1 MAALLF
7 GTAAGVIPDIGPS
20 SRDSLT
26 LESPQPHLEL
36 RGDSIDVPRDNP
48 LLFYDASLPST
59 GSEASTTGTGD
70 AGDYY
75 LDLDPSQTSNGSLFD
90 LRFSPVERWNG
101 YSVNPSNLSE
111 IRSSDPVLTSLS
123 VSAGTLTP
131 TFIGDHVNYTVPDV
145 PYSNRTLTITATA
158 GTGID
163 GPYFYD
169 VSWKPLE
176 DLDEMTPGH
185 QISLAVG
192 ETTVNV
198 SVYKGDPYRD
208 YTLVITRSKPTVS
221 IRALT
226 TGPAIEGDT
235 LQFEIMRSAGAPDF
249 LAVRVAADELDAIP
263 GEVHDDILP
272 DSAEDKSPLYY
283 IEAGDATAIL
293 EVETIGDEVWE
304 NHSKIELKIVRD
316 DLYIIDTD
324 SSRVSVVVK
333 DDEFVESEAVLS
345 VSPNPI
351 GEGMGET
358 IATITVTTKGDQRP
372 HGKVTIPLTTSDGT
386 ATSGE
391 DYTELDTTLT
401 FAESDFAQIYL
412 DGNTRYRAIKT
423 ADISILQDSVDEDD
437 GTFNVGMG
445 TPSDNLVILDPGS
458 ANISVTITDDDVTVT
473 PPVLTALTIN
483 PGTLTPMFSSSH
495 LSYNVP
501 DVGYGT
507 HLMTI
512 TATPE
517 PSVQVSFLDSSNSV
531 IVDLDDMTDGQQ
543 VSLKIGSTTV
553 KVRVAKGGVAQDYT
567 LVMTRAKPTISISSL
582 TTGPGVEGDTLRF
595 ELRRSIVAG
604 DALAVSV
611 AISELGV
618 DADSDPG
625 DLFPNSEEGA
635 SLSYVIAMNETTSTV
650 EVVTTGD
657 NTWENHS
664 KIEVKLVAG
673 DSYTIDSEGG
683 TATVVVKDD
692 EFVESEAVLSV
703 SPNPIGEGI
712 GKTIATITVTT
723 KGDQNPHG
731 KVTVP
736 LTTSDGTATSGEDY
750 TELDTTLTFAESD
763 FTQIYLDGNTRYR
776 AIKTAD
782 ISILQDS
789 VDEDDGT
796 FNVGMGT
803 PSDTLVTLDPGSAN
817 ISVTIT
823 DDDVTVTPPVL
834 TALTINPG
842 TLTPMFSSS
851 HLSYNVP
858 DVGYGTHLM
867 TITATPE
874 PSVQVSFLDSSN
886 SVIVDLDDMTDG
898 QQVSLKIGSTTVKV
912 RVAKG
917 GVAQDYT
924 LVMTRAKPTI
934 SISSLTTGPGVEG
947 DTLRFELRRSI
958 VAGDAL
964 AVSVAISELGV
975 DADSDPGDL
984 FPNSEEGASLSYVI
998 AMNETTST
1006 VEVVTTGD
1014 NTWENHSKIEVKLVA
1029 GDSYTIDSEG
1039 GTATVVVKD
1048 DEFVESEAV
1057 LSVSPNPIGEG
1068 IGKTI
1073 ATITVTTKGDQRPHG
1088 KVTIPLTTSD
1098 GTATSGEDYT
1108 GIDTTLTFSESDFA
1122 QVDLDGNTRYQA
1134 FKTADISITQDSVD
1148 EDDESFN
1155 VGMGTPSDTLV
1166 TLDSGSANISVTI
1179 TDDDV
1184 TVTAPVLTGLTINAG
1199 TLTPMFS
1206 SGRLSYN
1213 APDVGYGT
1221 HLITITATP
1230 ESSAEVSFLDS
1241 SNNPYDDLDDMANG
1255 HQVYLEIGKTTLT
1268 VRVVR
1273 GDSAQDYSVAITRA
1287 KPSVSIRTL
1296 TSDPA
1301 TEGDLLRFEVE
1312 RSEAAGDV
1320 LEVRVGMD
1328 ELDVIDDQG
1337 HGDILP
1343 DAIENTSPLRE
1354 IEPNQTTAVFTVET
1368 AGDIVWEKHSIVEM
1382 KIKPEDWYNI
1392 DIDGATSTIV
1402 VEDDDIPESEAV
1414 LTVSPNPVNESA
1426 GQSTATITVTTDYD
1440 QMPHGQFSIP
1450 ITTSDGS
1457 AKVGED
1463 YAELNDNLVFAGGD
1477 FSAIQIN
1484 GDTFYRAAKNVG
1496 MAIVQ
1501 DNVEEEAE
1509 TFSVVMG
1516 LPSQSI
1522 VGVDSDTRIVS
1533 VTIDDDDTSKPTVTV
1548 TTLPSP
1554 ASVLGRGVVTLDGA
1568 SSDSNEATLTY
1579 LWTTTPAEIGE
1590 FGDDK
1595 MEDTTWTAPAPLAE
1609 VQTVILI
1616 LTVTDNGTP
1625 QEQDT
1630 ATAIVMVEANKG
1642 PLAEAYASGDIVQG
1656 DGMIALTG
1664 SGSDPEQGPLTYTW
1678 SGDGTFNNA
1687 DAKDTTWTA
1696 PLATNREQVV
1706 TLTLAVTDELWLSDT
1721 SIVQIIVAAVNSTPS
1736 FPVAETGERNVDEGS
1751 GAGDNVGQ
1759 PVEAV
1764 DEEGDSLIYV
1774 LGGMDAS
1781 HFVIDGTGQ
1790 IGVASTT
1797 TLDYEIKVL
1806 YTVTVSVSDGKDAHG
1821 NTDLGVDD
1829 AIGVTIRV
1837 VDVEEDGNVLLSPL
1851 SAQVGEAMTAS
1862 VMDSDNYMSI
1872 DDLGL
1877 VPASAVESWVW
1888 ERSDNSDGPWVTI
1901 ANATTAS
1908 YAPVVADIGNYLR
1921 GTATYTDRRG
1931 PGKTASG
1938 VSGEVAPGIP
1948 SAPIAPMAAYQ
1959 HAVKGLAVNWFPPLS
1974 DGGDPVTEYLVQWRS
1989 TPAPSC
1995 LENVGWENVY
2005 GSGDNEGND
2014 ECGTVIDQR
2023 TVTSTT
2029 YTITTFGSGVLVAG
2043 TTYDVRV
2050 SAGNAVGIGGWSEV
2064 VSARVPSTDAS
2075 LNSLTVEPVD
2085 ISEFKAET
2093 TLYTLTVGSTVTQAT
2108 VYATAAETNATVEF
2122 SPPVDSDVLR
2132 AGHQIAVHPGVTTI
2146 AVTVTAEDGSTTR
2159 TYTIIITQAT
2169 GNSAPKV
2176 SVTPDLATVNG
2187 CNAVSL
2193 NGTSSDLEN
2202 DRLSYSWTASADI
2215 GHFAD
2220 ESSEDTVWTA
2230 PAPGVEPKTVTLTL
2244 TVTDGGGESATDSVI
2259 VTVRAH

>member
-7 GTAAGVIPDIGPS
+7 GTAVGVIPDIGPS

-226 TGPAIEGDT
+226 MGPATEGNT
-235 LQFEIMRSAGAPDF
+235 LQFEIRRSSAAADA

-272 DSAEDKSPLYY
+272 ESVEDKSPQYY
-283 IEAGDATAIL
+283 IEAGDSTAIV
-293 EVETIGDEVWE
+293 EVKTAGDEVWE
-304 NHSKIELKIVRD
+304 NHSKIEMTIVSD
-316 DLYIIDTD
+316 DLYIIDTENGVA
-324 SSRVSVVVK
+324 STVVK

-401 FAESDFAQIYL
+401 FAESDFTQIDL
-412 DGNTRYRAIKT
+412 DGNTRYRVIKT

-437 GTFNVGMG
+437 ETFNVDMG
-445 TPSDNLVILDPGS
+445 TPSDTLLTLDSGS
-458 ANISVTITDDDVTVT
+458 SSIAVAITDDDVTVT
-473 PPVLTALTIN
+473 PPVLTGLTIN
-483 PGTLTPMFSSSH
+483 PGTLTPMFSSGH

-512 TATPE
+512 IATPE
-517 PSVQVSFLDSSNSV
+517 SSAEVSFLDSSNSV
-531 IVDLDDMTDGQQ
+531 LVDLNDMTDGQQ
-543 VSLKIGSTTV
+543 VSLKIGSTIV
-553 KVRVAKGGVAQDYT
+553 MVRVAKGGVTQDYT
-567 LVMTRAKPTISISSL
+567 LVMTRAKPAVSIKSL
-582 TTGPGVEGDTLRF
+582 TTGHGTEGDILSF
-595 ELRRSIVAG
+595 ELKRSIAAG
-604 DALAVSV
+604 DILAVNV
-611 AISELGV
+611 AISEMGV
-618 DADSDPG
+618 DSNSNPG
-625 DLFPNSEEGA
+625 DLFPDSEEGV
-635 SLSYVIAMNETTSTV
+635 SLPYEIAKNETTVTV
-650 EVVTTGD
+650 EVETTGD

-664 KIEVKLVAG
+664 KIEVKVVAG
-673 DSYTIDSEGG
+673 DSYTIDSESG
-683 TATVVVKDD
+683 TTSVVVKDD

-723 KGDQNPHG
+723 KGDERPHG
-731 KVTVP
+731 EVTIP
-736 LTTSDGTATSGEDY
+736 LSTSDGTATSGEDY
-750 TELDTTLTFAESD
+750 TELDTTLTFSESD
-763 FTQIYLDGNTRYR
+763 FAQIDLDGTTRYR
-776 AIKTAD
+776 AIKTVD
-782 ISILQDS
+782 ISITQER
-789 VDEDDGT
+789 VDEEDESLD
-796 FNVGMGT
+796 VSMGI
-803 PSDTLVTLDPGSAN
+803 PSDNLVSLDSDSAD

-823 DDDVTVTPPVL
+823 DDDDPPVL
-834 TALTINPG
+834 TSLSLSVG
-842 TLTPMFSSS
+842 TLTPTFSSS
-851 HLSYNVP
+851 
-858 DVGYGTHLM
+858 
-867 TITATPE
+867 
-874 PSVQVSFLDSSN
+874 
-886 SVIVDLDDMTDG
+886 
-898 QQVSLKIGSTTVKV
+898 
-912 RVAKG
+912 
-917 GVAQDYT
+917 
-924 LVMTRAKPTI
+924 
-934 SISSLTTGPGVEG
+934 
-947 DTLRFELRRSI
+947 
-958 VAGDAL
+958 
-964 AVSVAISELGV
+964 
-975 DADSDPGDL
+975 
-984 FPNSEEGASLSYVI
+984 
-998 AMNETTST
+998 
-1006 VEVVTTGD
+1006 
-1014 NTWENHSKIEVKLVA
+1014 
-1029 GDSYTIDSEG
+1029 
-1039 GTATVVVKD
+1039 
-1048 DEFVESEAV
+1048 
-1057 LSVSPNPIGEG
+1057 
-1068 IGKTI
+1068 
-1073 ATITVTTKGDQRPHG
+1073 
-1088 KVTIPLTTSD
+1088 
-1098 GTATSGEDYT
+1098 
-1108 GIDTTLTFSESDFA
+1108 
-1122 QVDLDGNTRYQA
+1122 
-1134 FKTADISITQDSVD
+1134 
-1148 EDDESFN
+1148 
-1155 VGMGTPSDTLV
+1155 
-1166 TLDSGSANISVTI
+1166 
-1179 TDDDV
+1179 
-1184 TVTAPVLTGLTINAG
+1184 
-1199 TLTPMFS
+1199 
-1206 SGRLSYN
+1206 RLSYTV
-1213 APDVGYGT
+1213 PDVGYGT
-1221 HLITITATP
+1221 HLITIAATP

-1241 SNNPYDDLDDMANG
+1241 SNNPYDDLDDMIEG
-1255 HQVYLEIGKTTLT
+1255 QQVYLEIGKTTLT
-1268 VRVVR
+1268 VRVAR
-1273 GDSAQDYSVAITRA
+1273 GDSVQDYSMAITRA

-1382 KIKPEDWYNI
+1382 KIKPEDWYSI
-1392 DIDGATSTIV
+1392 DIDGATTTIV

-1463 YAELNDNLVFAGGD
+1463 YAELNYNLVFAGGD

-1533 VTIDDDDTSKPTVTV
+1533 VTIDDDDNSKPTVTV

-1630 ATAIVMVEANKG
+1630 ATAIVTVEANKG

-1706 TLTLAVTDELWLSDT
+1706 TLTLAVTDELGLSDT
-1721 SIVQIIVAAVNSTPS
+1721 SIVQIIVDAVNSTSS

-1751 GAGDNVGQ
+1751 GAGDSVGE

-1764 DEEGDSLIYV
+1764 DEEGDSLTYV

-1781 HFVIDGTGQ
+1781 YFVIDGTGQ

-1829 AIGVTIRV
+1829 AIGVTISV

-1851 SAQVGEAMTAS
+1851 SPQVGEAMTAS

-1901 ANATTAS
+1901 ANTTTAS

-1931 PGKTASG
+1931 PGKTASR

-1948 SAPIAPMAAYQ
+1948 SAPIAPMAAYH
-1959 HAVKGLAVNWFPPLS
+1959 HAVMGLEVSWSPPLS
-1974 DGGDPVTEYLVQWRS
+1974 DGGDPVIEYLVQWRS

-2005 GSGDNEGND
+2005 GSGDNEGSD

-2023 TVTSTT
+2023 TVTGTT

-2064 VSARVPSTDAS
+2064 VSARVPSTNTALSILAID
-2075 LNSLTVEPVD
+2075 PVD

-2093 TLYTLTVGSTVTQAT
+2093 TLYTLTVGSTVALAT
-2108 VYATAAETNATVEF
+2108 VFAIPADTNATVAF
-2122 SPPVDSDVLR
+2122 SPPVDSDMLR
-2132 AGHQIAVHPGVTTI
+2132 AGHQIALHPGVTTI

-2193 NGTSSDLEN
+2193 NGTSRDPEN
-2202 DRLSYSWTASADI
+2202 DTISYLWTASADI

-2230 PAPGVEPKTVTLTL
+2230 PAPGAVPLTVTLTL

>member
-1 MAALLF
+1 MLF

-20 SRDSLT
+20 SRDSLA
-26 LESPQPHLEL
+26 LGSPQPHLEL
-36 RGDSIDVPRDNP
+36 REYSIDVLRDNP
-48 LLFYDASLPST
+48 LRFRDSSLPST
-59 GSEASTTGTGD
+59 GSEGSTTGTGD

-75 LDLDPSQTSNGSLFD
+75 LDLDPGQTSNGSLFD
-90 LRFSPVERWNG
+90 LRFSPVDYWNG

-158 GTGID
+158 GPGID

-176 DLDEMTPGH
+176 DLDEMTTGH

-272 DSAEDKSPLYY
+272 DSVEDKSPLYY
-283 IEAGDATAIL
+283 IEAGDSTAIV
-293 EVETIGDEVWE
+293 EVKTAGDEVWE
-304 NHSKIELKIVRD
+304 NHSKIEMKIVSD
-316 DLYIIDTD
+316 DLYIIDTE
-324 SSRVSVVVK
+324 SSRASIVVK

-401 FAESDFAQIYL
+401 FAESDFTQIDL

-423 ADISILQDSVDEDD
+423 ADISITQDSVDEDSESFNVDMGTPSDTLVTVDSGSANISVAITDDDVTVTPPVLTALTINPGTLTPTFSSGHLSYNVPDVGYGTHLITITATPESSAEISFLDSSNSVLVDLDDMTEGHQVPLKIGSTTVKVRAAKGGVTQDYTLVMTRAKPTVSIRSLTNSPTAEGDTLRFELRRSMAAGDALVISVAINELGVDADSDPGDLFPNSEEGVSLSYEIAINETTSTVEVETTGDNTWEYHSKIEVKVVAGDSYTINSESGTASVVVKDDDFVESEAVLSVSPNPIGEGMGETIATITVTTKGDQRPHGKVAIPLTTSDGTATSGEDYTELDTTLTFSESDFAQVDLDGNTRYRAIKTADISITQDSVDEDD
-437 GTFNVGMG
+437 ESFNVDMG
-445 TPSDNLVILDPGS
+445 PPSDTLVTLESGS
-458 ANISVTITDDDVTVT
+458 ADTSVTITDDDVTVT
-473 PPVLTALTIN
+473 PPVLTGLIIN

-507 HLMTI
+507 YLITI

-517 PSVQVSFLDSSNSV
+517 SGAEVSFLDSSNSV
-531 IVDLDDMTDGQQ
+531 LVDLNDMTEGQQ
-543 VSLKIGSTTV
+543 VSLKIGQTSV
-553 KVRVAKGGVAQDYT
+553 KVRVAKGGVTQDYT

-582 TTGPGVEGDTLRF
+582 TTGPGTEGDTLSF
-595 ELRRSIVAG
+595 ELKRSVSAG
-604 DALAVSV
+604 DVLAVNV

-618 DADSDPG
+618 DSDSDPG
-625 DLFPNSEEGA
+625 DLFPNSEERV
-635 SLSYVIAMNETTSTV
+635 SLSYEIAKNETTTTV
-650 EVVTTGD
+650 EVETTGD

-664 KIEVKLVAG
+664 KIEVKVVAG

-683 TATVVVKDD
+683 TASIVVKDD
-692 EFVESEAVLSV
+692 EFVESGAVLSV
-703 SPNPIGEGI
+703 SPNPIGEGM
-712 GKTIATITVTT
+712 GKTTATVTVTT
-723 KGDQNPHG
+723 KGE
-731 KVTVP
+731 K
-736 LTTSDGTATSGEDY
+736 
-750 TELDTTLTFAESD
+750 
-763 FTQIYLDGNTRYR
+763 
-776 AIKTAD
+776 
-782 ISILQDS
+782 
-789 VDEDDGT
+789 
-796 FNVGMGT
+796 
-803 PSDTLVTLDPGSAN
+803 
-817 ISVTIT
+817 
-823 DDDVTVTPPVL
+823 
-834 TALTINPG
+834 
-842 TLTPMFSSS
+842 
-851 HLSYNVP
+851 
-858 DVGYGTHLM
+858 
-867 TITATPE
+867 
-874 PSVQVSFLDSSN
+874 
-886 SVIVDLDDMTDG
+886 
-898 QQVSLKIGSTTVKV
+898 
-912 RVAKG
+912 
-917 GVAQDYT
+917 
-924 LVMTRAKPTI
+924 
-934 SISSLTTGPGVEG
+934 
-947 DTLRFELRRSI
+947 
-958 VAGDAL
+958 
-964 AVSVAISELGV
+964 
-975 DADSDPGDL
+975 
-984 FPNSEEGASLSYVI
+984 
-998 AMNETTST
+998 
-1006 VEVVTTGD
+1006 
-1014 NTWENHSKIEVKLVA
+1014 
-1029 GDSYTIDSEG
+1029 
-1039 GTATVVVKD
+1039 
-1048 DEFVESEAV
+1048 
-1057 LSVSPNPIGEG
+1057 
-1068 IGKTI
+1068 
-1073 ATITVTTKGDQRPHG
+1073 RPHG
-1088 KVTIPLTTSD
+1088 KVAIPLTTSD
-1098 GTATSGEDYT
+1098 DTAKSGEDYT

-1122 QVDLDGNTRYQA
+1122 QIDLDENTRYQA
-1134 FKTADISITQDSVD
+1134 IKTAAISITQDSVD

-1166 TLDSGSANISVTI
+1166 ILDSGSANISVTI
-1179 TDDDV
+1179 TDDDDP
-1184 TVTAPVLTGLTINAG
+1184 PVLTSLSISAG
-1199 TLTPMFS
+1199 TLTPTFS
-1206 SGRLSYN
+1206 SNELSYDI
-1213 APDVGYGT
+1213 PDVAYGT

-1273 GDSAQDYSVAITRA
+1273 GDSGRDYKMVITRA
-1287 KPSVSIRTL
+1287 KPSVSIRKL
-1296 TSDPA
+1296 TDNPA
-1301 TEGDLLRFEVE
+1301 AEGNLLRFEIE
-1312 RSEAAGDV
+1312 RSEVAGDV

-1328 ELDVIDDQG
+1328 ELDVIDGQG

-1354 IEPNQTTAVFTVET
+1354 IEPNHITAVFTVET
-1368 AGDIVWEKHSIVEM
+1368 VDDIVWEKHSMIEM
-1382 KIKPEDWYNI
+1382 KIKPEDWYSI
-1392 DIDGATSTIV
+1392 DAAAGTATIV
-1402 VEDDDIPESEAV
+1402 VEDDDLPESEAMLSV
-1414 LTVSPNPVNESA
+1414 LPNPVNEGK
-1426 GQSTATITVTTDYD
+1426 GQATATITVTTEYD

-1457 AKVGED
+1457 AKAGED
-1463 YAELNDNLVFAGGD
+1463 YAELSDSLVFAGRD

-1496 MAIVQ
+1496 IAIVH
-1501 DNVEEEAE
+1501 DNVDEEAE
-1509 TFSVVMG
+1509 TFNVMMG

-1533 VTIDDDDTSKPTVTV
+1533 VTIDDDDNSKPTVTV

-1554 ASVLGRGVVTLDGA
+1554 ASVFGRGVVTLDGE

-1595 MEDTTWTAPAPLAE
+1595 MEDTTWTAPAPLSE

-1625 QEQDT
+1625 QEQGT
-1630 ATAIVMVEANKG
+1630 ATAIVTVEANQG
-1642 PLAEAYASGDIVQG
+1642 PLAEASASRDTVQG

-1664 SGSDPEQGPLTYTW
+1664 SGADPELGPLTYAW

-1696 PLATNREQVV
+1696 PPANNRERPI
-1706 TLTLAVTDELWLSDT
+1706 TLTLTVTDELGLSDT
-1721 SIVQIIVAAVNSTPS
+1721 NIVQIIVAAVNSTPS
-1736 FPVAETGERNVDEGS
+1736 FPVSETGERYVDEGS

-1764 DEEGDSLIYV
+1764 DEEGDSLTYV
-1774 LGGMDAS
+1774 LGGIDAS
-1781 HFVIDGTGQ
+1781 YFVIDDVGQ

-1821 NTDLGVDD
+1821 NTDLSVDD

-1837 VDVEEDGNVLLSPL
+1837 VDVEEDGNVSLSPL
-1851 SAQVGEAMTAS
+1851 SPQVGEVMTAR
-1862 VMDSDNYMSI
+1862 VMDLDNYI
-1872 DDLGL
+1872 PLDNLGL
-1877 VPASAVESWVW
+1877 IPASAVESWLW
-1888 ERSDNSDGPWVTI
+1888 EHSDNSDGPWVTI
-1901 ANATTAS
+1901 VNTTTAS

-1921 GTATYTDRRG
+1921 ATATYTDRRG

-1948 SAPIAPMAAYQ
+1948 SAPTSPMAAY
-1959 HAVKGLAVNWFPPLS
+1959 HRAVNGLTVSWSPPLS

-1989 TPAPSC
+1989 TLAPGC
-1995 LENVGWENVY
+1995 PENGVWESAS
-2005 GSGDNEGND
+2005 GSEDNEGSD
-2014 ECGTVIDQR
+2014 ECDTVIDHR

-2029 YTITTFGSGVLVAG
+2029 YTITTLDSADLVAG

-2064 VSARVPSTDAS
+2064 VSARVPSTNAALRS
-2075 LNSLTVEPVD
+2075 LAVNPVD
-2085 ISEFKAET
+2085 IREFRAET
-2093 TLYTLTVGSTVTQAT
+2093 TLYSLTVGSTVTQAT
-2108 VYATAAETNATVEF
+2108 VSATTAETNATVEF

-2132 AGHQIAVHPGVTTI
+2132 AGHQIAVHPGITSI
-2146 AVTVTAEDGSTTR
+2146 AVTVTAEDGATTR
-2159 TYTIIITQAT
+2159 TYTIIITQVT

-2176 SVTPDLATVNG
+2176 SVSPDLATVNG

-2193 NGTSSDLEN
+2193 RGTSSDPEN
-2202 DRLSYSWTASADI
+2202 DTLSYFWTASADI

-2230 PAPGVEPKTVTLTL
+2230 PAPGAVPLTVILTL